1 MALHPGHWGG
11 ERGPRMVWGLEPEP
25 RELGVGFGLSLRG
38 HLASGVFG
46 RVALGLHLGG
56 AVNEQRRPRA
66 KGSECP
72 APTGKSSARGT
83 STLEPPVGEPTHP
96 SHGRLT
102 AHIGLLSRWGGPSTG
117 PGGCGLL
124 PTDFADPTTQ
134 PRGRPGLSYLLS
146 LLFLSSSPSSLT
158 KDHRK
163 RPKYNKLLVSTRG
176 PPQPPS

>member
-1 MALHPGHWGG
+1 MALRPGHSGG

-38 HLASGVFG
+38 LLAPGVFG

-83 STLEPPVGEPTHP
+83 STLEPPVREPTHL

-102 AHIGLLSRWGGPSTG
+102 AHIGLLSRWGAQAQAREGAGFCPQILQTRLSHE
-117 PGGCGLL
+117 GGQASPTCSHFSSFPLL
-124 PTDFADPTTQ
+124 PPALLKIT
-134 PRGRPGLSYLLS
+134 GRDQSIISYL
-146 LLFLSSSPSSLT
+146 
-158 KDHRK
+158 
-163 RPKYNKLLVSTRG
+163 
-176 PPQPPS
+176 